1 MKKIKFLS
9 RQRMATPEIQTPD
22 DILPLDC
29 KEIPKFVQQIAL
41 KELGETESKR
51 EKCLKE
57 LRTKIS
63 NERNLRCD
71 ASDNFLL
78 RFVRARKFDTEAAF
92 TLLKSHYK
100 HRLKNPSVYQQW
112 TPKQN
117 MEMMKADAIG
127 FLEKRNT
134 DGSAIY
140 FAKVGLWNPA
150 ELSFEQILRFGL
162 ICNEKAVDSEVT
174 QICGI
179 TSIADMKDFSW
190 SHLMYL
196 PLTKLTCFV
205 SAVQDCLPVR
215 HKAIHIVNNPSIFA
229 FVFALIKPL
238 INKKLRDR
246 IHFHGD
252 NMSSL
257 HEHVSPYV
265 LPREYGGTL
274 GTLQTE
280 PFYSSLLDS
289 EEEFLRRSK
298 YGYEMQ
304 TD

>member
-1 MKKIKFLS
+1 
-9 RQRMATPEIQTPD
+9 MATPEIQTPD

-140 FAKVGLWNPA
+140 FAKVGL
-150 ELSFEQILRFGL
+150 
-162 ICNEKAVDSEVT
+162 
-174 QICGI
+174 
-179 TSIADMKDFSW
+179 IADMKDFSW